1 MGPIY
6 LLNKKGQRR
15 AVHFHF
21 TAWGMKNE
29 PNINPPSWN
38 WNYEI
43 DNKVGIEMT
52 RLFRNL
58 CIFVLQSTS

>member
-52 RLFRNL
+52 RLF
-58 CIFVLQSTS
+58 